1 MMEIAQYKRM
11 GDYNYETVQEV
22 SEYYEDGTDWVRIS
36 TIVDVEFTPLPAEV
50 TVPKEIACFEVEK
63 EEVRVKYLR
72 VVGAIDDKISKL
84 LAIENQNVS

>member
-36 TIVDVEFTPLPAEV
+36 TIVDVDFVPLPAEV
-50 TVPKEIACFEVEK
+50 TVPKEIACFEKEK
-63 EEVRVKYLR
+63 QELRVKHLQ
-72 VVGAIDDKISKL
+72 VINAIDEKISKL
-84 LAIENQNVS
+84 LAIENQNV